1 MHNDNYIVLNRLKQ
15 NIVTLAEAK
24 RYLRIEANDTDD
36 DDIISSMV
44 ATAVLM
50 AENYLG
56 SCLHLQEIEQLL
68 INFMAV

>member
-36 DDIISSMV
+36 DDIIFD
-44 ATAVLM
+44 
-50 AENYLG
+50 G
-56 SCLHLQEIEQLL
+56 SNSVVDGGELSWFLFTSARDRAI
-68 INFMAV
+68 IY